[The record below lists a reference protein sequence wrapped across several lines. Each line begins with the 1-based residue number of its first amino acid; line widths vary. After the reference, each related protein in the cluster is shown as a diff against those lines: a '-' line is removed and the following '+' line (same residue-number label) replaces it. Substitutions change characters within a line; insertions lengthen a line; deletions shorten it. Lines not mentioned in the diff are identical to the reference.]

1 MGGLVSL
8 SLLDSV
14 AGGIPKKDMAQIY
27 KAAPG
32 KAPAKPLKP
41 RRLLVFSRMEGYRHK
56 STPWGVEALR
66 ILGKK
71 TGAYVAECTDDKSM
85 FDCKNLF
92 RFDAVVFNNNC
103 NSGIEDPIRR
113 RNLLEFVRS
122 GRGFVGIHSA
132 AHPEKWPQF
141 VDLLG
146 AYSVNHPWNA
156 GSRVTLT
163 IEEPDHPVVKCFGGR
178 TFTHKDE
185 IFQFKDYTRKK
196 LRVLVRLDTA
206 RTDMKKPGIFRKDGD
221 FGLAWVRN
229 YGKGRVFYSAFGH
242 QIDTYWNPT
251 ILRHFLAGIQ
261 FALGDITAK
270 ATPNPPGK
278 ATSSPTK
285 ANPKAVGAPEPRP
298 ALHSSQSDAG
308 ATQH

>member
-1 MGGLVSL
+1 
-8 SLLDSV
+8 
-14 AGGIPKKDMAQIY
+14 
-27 KAAPG
+27 
-32 KAPAKPLKP
+32 
-41 RRLLVFSRMEGYRHK
+41 GYRHK

-221 FGLAWVRN
+221 FGL
-229 YGKGRVFYSAFGH
+229 
-242 QIDTYWNPT
+242 
-251 ILRHFLAGIQ
+251 
-261 FALGDITAK
+261 
-270 ATPNPPGK
+270 
-278 ATSSPTK
+278 
-285 ANPKAVGAPEPRP
+285 
-298 ALHSSQSDAG
+298 
-308 ATQH
+308 